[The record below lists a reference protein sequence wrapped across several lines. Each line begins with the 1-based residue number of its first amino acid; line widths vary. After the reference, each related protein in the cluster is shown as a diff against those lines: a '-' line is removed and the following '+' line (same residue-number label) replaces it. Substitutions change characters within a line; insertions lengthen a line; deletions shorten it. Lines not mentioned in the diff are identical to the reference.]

1 MIGRVRAAVDPGSA
15 PTGSVAAVSTP
26 RWYWRLENGAGE
38 TVTSGEPEVSPT
50 SGEPEVSFPTQS
62 DAESWVGEQWQALA
76 ADGVTAVYLF
86 EDDRKVYGPMSLLP
100 AD

>member
-1 MIGRVRAAVDPGSA
+1 MIGRVRAAGGPGSA

-38 TVTSGEPEVSPT
+38 TVTSSEPEVN
-50 SGEPEVSFPTQS
+50 FPTQS

-76 ADGVTAVYLF
+76 AEGVTAVHLF
-86 EDDRKVYGPMSLLP
+86 EDGRKVYGPMSLLP